1 MTIIF
6 HEGRKDRHL
15 PRLNKIKSLR
25 RAIIYSQKSLHNQD
39 EYPTFVPKGEE
50 MWSKK
55 TDFLTV
61 QEYFSQDV
69 L

>member
-39 EYPTFVPKGEE
+39 EYLTFVPTTESAVIRAEGAISYKKG
-50 MWSKK
+50 
-55 TDFLTV
+55 TR
-61 QEYFSQDV
+61 
-69 L
+69 